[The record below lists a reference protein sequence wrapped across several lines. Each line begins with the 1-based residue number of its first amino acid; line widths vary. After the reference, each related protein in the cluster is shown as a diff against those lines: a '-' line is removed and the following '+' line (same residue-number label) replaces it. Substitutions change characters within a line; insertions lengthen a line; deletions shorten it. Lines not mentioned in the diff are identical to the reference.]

1 MKIWFFTNASL
12 SIISVYHQ
20 GKNICEGGDEMDIAS
35 AEGAGT
41 EIDPSTGQVKHGGC
55 GR

>member
-1 MKIWFFTNASL
+1 MFFYTNTCL
-12 SIISVYHQ
+12 SVISVYDQ
-20 GKNICEGGDEMDIAS
+20 GKNICEGGDEMDITS
-35 AEGAGT
+35 AEGAGA